1 MSATE
6 QAAEEVLTN
15 ARLPA
20 GEFEVRVPK
29 PVAFWRGDRVGF
41 AFCVRRERG
50 GAFNGLITG
59 CQRERDGSW
68 QAINTIAALGV
79 SDGPPV
85 RPRDDELGPIGIDL
99 FGMQGMAFH
108 IAFPGI
114 AA

>member
-41 AFCVRRERG
+41 SFCVRHERG

-59 CQRERDGSW
+59 CQREGDWIW
-68 QAINTIAALGV
+68 QPIETIAALDV

-85 RPRDDELGPIGIDL
+85 RPGHDELGAAGIDL
-99 FGMQGMAFH
+99 
-108 IAFPGI
+108 
-114 AA
+114 